1 MYGQNRIYIPPIVKN
16 LLVINVLVFFAEMML
31 PVAVRGW
38 IAENW
43 SLHFWK
49 SDSFHVWQL
58 FTYMFMHANFTHLFF
73 NMFALWMFG
82 RILEY
87 DMGSRRFLVY
97 YLICG
102 IGAGLI
108 QLGTYYI
115 DYMSLLGDYSAVSVA
130 RWAEAVSTVGAS
142 GAVFGLLLAFGMIHP
157 NNMIMLM
164 FPPIAMKAK
173 WFVVIYGAIELLL
186 GLRGGGGVAHF
197 AHLGGMLWGWL
208 LIKYWRKR
216 NEIYY

>member
-16 LLVINVLVFFAEMML
+16 LLVINILVFFAEMML
-31 PVAVRGW
+31 PTGVRGW
-38 IAENW
+38 IMDNW
-43 SLHFWK
+43 ALHYWK
-49 SDSFHVWQL
+49 SESFHVWQL

-108 QLGTYYI
+108 QLGAYHI
-115 DYMSLLGDYSAVSVA
+115 DYMSLMGDYSAVSVM
-130 RWAEAVSTVGAS
+130 RWANSASTVGAS

-157 NNMIMLM
+157 NNIIMLM
-164 FPPIAMKAK
+164 FPPVPLKAK

-208 LIKYWRKR
+208 LIRYWHKR